1 MHLFGLLLF
10 SVECLRCTCLTLLY
24 FRTQQKI
31 TNSGI
36 TAISHQILH
45 AEFFNQKI
53 GNHDSVKESASV
65 TLILFH
71 HTKKKTPDGS
81 MGLHKA
87 MENATS
93 SKYKALL
100 AH

>member
-1 MHLFGLLLF
+1 MLYSSNLALLKK
-10 SVECLRCTCLTLLY
+10 TPT
-24 FRTQQKI
+24 I
-31 TNSGI
+31 TNSGV
-36 TAISHQILH
+36 TAISHQALH

-53 GNHDSVKESASV
+53 GSHDSVMKSASV
-65 TLILFH
+65 TLILFQ
-71 HTKKKTPDGS
+71 HTKKKIPDGS
-81 MGLHKA
+81 MDLYKA

>member
-1 MHLFGLLLF
+1 MLYSSNLALLKK
-10 SVECLRCTCLTLLY
+10 TPT
-24 FRTQQKI
+24 I
-31 TNSGI
+31 TNSGV
-36 TAISHQILH
+36 TAISHQALH

-53 GNHDSVKESASV
+53 GSHDSVMKSASV

-71 HTKKKTPDGS
+71 HTKKKIPDGS
-81 MGLHKA
+81 MDLHKA

-93 SKYKALL
+93 SEYKALL

>member
-1 MHLFGLLLF
+1 MLYSSNLALLKK
-10 SVECLRCTCLTLLY
+10 TPT
-24 FRTQQKI
+24 I
-31 TNSGI
+31 TNSGV
-36 TAISHQILH
+36 TAISHQALH

-53 GNHDSVKESASV
+53 GSHDSVMKSASV

-71 HTKKKTPDGS
+71 HTTKKIPDGS
-81 MGLHKA
+81 MDLHKA
-87 MENATS
+87 LENATS

>member
-1 MHLFGLLLF
+1 MLYSSNLALLKK
-10 SVECLRCTCLTLLY
+10 TPT
-24 FRTQQKI
+24 I
-31 TNSGI
+31 TNSGV
-36 TAISHQILH
+36 TAISHQALH

-53 GNHDSVKESASV
+53 GSHDSVMKSASV

-71 HTKKKTPDGS
+71 HTKKKIPDGS
-81 MGLHKA
+81 MDLHKA

-93 SKYKALL
+93 GKYKALL

>member
-1 MHLFGLLLF
+1 MLYL
-10 SVECLRCTCLTLLY
+10 SNLTLLKK
-24 FRTQQKI
+24 TTTI

-36 TAISHQILH
+36 TAMNHQSLH
-45 AEFFNQKI
+45 AEFFNRKI
-53 GNHDSVKESASV
+53 GSHDSVMKSASV

-71 HTKKKTPDGS
+71 HTRKKIPDGS
-81 MGLHKA
+81 MDLHKA
-87 MENATS
+87 MGNATS